1 MTLPNVSAI
10 TITRSQLHSLQR
22 RLGTAFQRIH
32 DADKIAAKT
41 GDWTD
46 ARRVQAEYDAL
57 DAEANRLTEK
67 LERQIAEARKDGTYR
82 DDD

>member
-1 MTLPNVSAI
+1 
-10 TITRSQLHSLQR
+10 
-22 RLGTAFQRIH
+22 
-32 DADKIAAKT
+32 
-41 GDWTD
+41 
-46 ARRVQAEYDAL
+46 VQAEYDAL